1 MARCVEDTPE
11 MQGGGAG
18 LIWKVAAN
26 GAPVLKLYFQL
37 HPMAALIMA
46 LIIFVRSQT
55 HLAAGQK
62 VNESSDMKSACAIK
76 VFLALFLTNIV
87 VSIPTRRARNSTAN
101 LKRDVIVE
109 IDGVLTFAKSGNL
122 SGASDQAGIIWMILF
137 PMAHPYTYN
146 GPHHLR
152 VLTHV
157 LLVRKCL
164 CPLFFLSVPRRNK
177 SSDMKFACAIKF
189 FPALFLTT
197 IVVSIPTRRAQDP
210 AWLGKELAETL
221 TSEEKQVFATKFNPK
236 EITFGKLISRVGNT
250 GNVYSLTKFKS
261 ETGPLVA
268 KVYGAPPATLNAR
281 DFAEV
286 KGLKMVGDFVGSGQI
301 TENAIHDDANGD
313 KMSAV
318 IVMRRK
324 KGLEILDTPQYDAA
338 IRDRATEKAFMSKL
352 GHAYCEE
359 VAKVAV
365 QKGVYREDHNLGNFL
380 VSFVGKTDQI
390 ASLDLVDWG
399 HPRAVVKP
407 VTEKQVLDYCMS
419 DLPKNGWD

>member
-1 MARCVEDTPE
+1 
-11 MQGGGAG
+11 
-18 LIWKVAAN
+18 
-26 GAPVLKLYFQL
+26 
-37 HPMAALIMA
+37 
-46 LIIFVRSQT
+46 
-55 HLAAGQK
+55 
-62 VNESSDMKSACAIK
+62 MKFACAIK
-76 VFLALFLTNIV
+76 FFLALFLTNIV

-221 TSEEKQVFATKFNPK
+221 TSEEKQVF
-236 EITFGKLISRVGNT
+236 GNT

-261 ETGPLVA
+261 EIGPLVA

-313 KMSAV
+313 KMYAV

-407 VTEKQVLDYCMS
+407 VTEKLVVGLFNPSTIACQSFRKTVGNKFEWDVDVIWMGVLAYD
-419 DLPKNGWD
+419 